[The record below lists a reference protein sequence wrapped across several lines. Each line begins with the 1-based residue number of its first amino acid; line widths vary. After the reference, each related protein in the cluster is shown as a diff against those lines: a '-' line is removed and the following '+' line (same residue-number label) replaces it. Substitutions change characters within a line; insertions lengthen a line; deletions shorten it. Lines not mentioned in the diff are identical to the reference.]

1 MWPGLTASDLGNIL
15 KIMKSGLL
23 FGADVGHR
31 EASGAE
37 NRALRGDGD
46 ESGQGAGTLGMCRV
60 SPGRRREE
68 WVHIGGGA
76 AERPLGRTGAQGSVS
91 WPLWLQW
98 GCVWME
104 PEGLQPWRQV
114 ELPEPLLSFPS
125 PDIRGIASEV

>member
-23 FGADVGHR
+23 FGVDVGHM

-46 ESGQGAGTLGMCRV
+46 ESGQGAGTSGMCRV
-60 SPGRRREE
+60 SPGRRREGCTLVGE
-68 WVHIGGGA
+68 QQSGPWGVRGLRAPAWSDHLPTAGQS
-76 AERPLGRTGAQGSVS
+76 PWTVS

-98 GCVWME
+98 GCVD
-104 PEGLQPWRQV
+104 G
-114 ELPEPLLSFPS
+114 
-125 PDIRGIASEV
+125 A